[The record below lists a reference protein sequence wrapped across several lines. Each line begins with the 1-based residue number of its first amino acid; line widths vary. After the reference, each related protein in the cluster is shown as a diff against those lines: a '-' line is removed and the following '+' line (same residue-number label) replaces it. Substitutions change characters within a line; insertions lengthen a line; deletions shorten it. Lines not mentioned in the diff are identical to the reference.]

1 MRAFTIALVG
11 APDTGQA
18 QLLEAL
24 NDSFKLYA
32 RPVSVLMGSPAKV
45 AGSDLILLMGLD
57 GLQSPAVN
65 ALDQSIRL
73 ELELAGTAYE
83 VLYGTP
89 QDRLAQALQVAE
101 KRLNKSST
109 APIPPQVQAEL
120 ARKPWVWICDKCSDP
135 QCEHQL
141 LTQLLARRATAPQGL
156 AAADGQAG

>member
-11 APDTGQA
+11 SPDTGQA

-24 NDSFKLYA
+24 NDSFKLNA
-32 RPVSVLMGSPAKV
+32 RPASVLMRDPAMV

-57 GLQSPAVN
+57 GLQSPAGN
-65 ALDQSIRL
+65 ASDQAIRL

-89 QDRLAQALQVAE
+89 RDRLEQALQVVE
-101 KRLNKSST
+101 KKLNKSST
-109 APIPPQVQAEL
+109 ASIPPQVQAEL

-141 LTQLLARRATAPQGL
+141 LTQLLARGATAP
-156 AAADGQAG
+156 